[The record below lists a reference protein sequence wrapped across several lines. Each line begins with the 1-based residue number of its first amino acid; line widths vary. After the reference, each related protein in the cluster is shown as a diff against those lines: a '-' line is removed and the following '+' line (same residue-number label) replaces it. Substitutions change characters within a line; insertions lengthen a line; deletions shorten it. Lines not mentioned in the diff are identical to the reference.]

1 MQRAARQAP
10 AAAVVVVVVVVVV
23 SLLPVRV
30 ARARLEVGRLARPRA
45 RRGQQRFLP
54 APGRPPSSSE
64 A

>member
-1 MQRAARQAP
+1 
-10 AAAVVVVVVVVVV
+10 VVVVLVVVVVV

>member
-1 MQRAARQAP
+1 MQRAARQAL
-10 AAAVVVVVVVVVV
+10 AAAAVVVVVVVV